1 MTLAPT
7 RSALR
12 FHGGKWR
19 LAPWIIDHFPAHE
32 RYTESYGGA
41 ASVLL
46 RKPRARS
53 EVYNDLDGEVVHLFR
68 TLQNPAQ
75 ASRLA
80 ELLTLTPFARD
91 EWRLAY
97 EATDDPIERARRL
110 VIRSFMGFG
119 SDSTASM
126 RRTGFRSNT
135 SSSRVTAA
143 VEWAGWPA
151 QVPAFVARLR
161 GVLIDCKDARL
172 VMREHDAPETLHY
185 VDPPYVHSTRERGR
199 GYAHEMTD
207 GDHVTLSDTLM
218 ALEGMVVLS
227 GYRCELYDELYRDWR
242 RVDREVTVFRA
253 RRSTESLW
261 LNPAAVRALVKEGRL
276 AA

>member
-1 MTLAPT
+1 MTLAVRRP
-7 RSALR
+7 ALR
-12 FHGGKWR
+12 YHGGKWR
-19 LAPWIIDHFPAHE
+19 LAPWIIRHMPAHD

-53 EVYNDLDGEVVHLFR
+53 EIFNDLDGEVVHFFR

-75 ASRLA
+75 AARLA
-80 ELLTLTPFARD
+80 ELLEVTPFARD

-97 EATDDPIERARRL
+97 QPADDPIERARRTI
-110 VIRSFMGFG
+110 IRSYMGFG
-119 SDSTASM
+119 SDSTSA
-126 RRTGFRSNT
+126 RRKTGFRSNS
-135 SSSRVTAA
+135 SSSRVTGAMD
-143 VEWAGWPA
+143 WGRWPA

-161 GVLIDCKDARL
+161 GVLIDHKDARL

-207 GDHVTLSDTLM
+207 GDHVALWDVLN

-242 RVDREVTVFRA
+242 RIEREVTVFRA
-253 RRSTESLW
+253 RRSVECLW
-261 LNPAAVRALVKEGRL
+261 LNAATVQALVTEGRL